1 MSDDV
6 DEEPEELPPDEP
18 TKRRHV
24 EWKKMRIGGSAGLT
38 ALGLFAGACLGL
50 RMFRWAVC
58 DGTWLCTARTKIVTI
73 GAPATVTPTTTPA
86 APAPTT
92 IPARTTQAPPAEIPV
107 EPAPVP
113 TTIAVPKLTG
123 GWCDSV
129 YKAYAAGRSITSN
142 ERKGCGL

>member
-6 DEEPEELPPDEP
+6 DEEPEELPPDEA
-18 TKRRHV
+18 TKQRRV
-24 EWKKMRIGGSAGLT
+24 EWSKLRIGGGTAML
-38 ALGLFAGACLGL
+38 ALGGFAGACIGL
-50 RMFRWAVC
+50 RMLRWAAC

-73 GAPATVTPTTTPA
+73 GAAATVAPTTTPLMT
-86 APAPTT
+86 PTT
-92 IPARTTQAPPAEIPV
+92 IPARSPAPAPAAEIPV
-107 EPAPVP
+107 EPGPVP

-123 GWCDSV
+123 GWCDPV